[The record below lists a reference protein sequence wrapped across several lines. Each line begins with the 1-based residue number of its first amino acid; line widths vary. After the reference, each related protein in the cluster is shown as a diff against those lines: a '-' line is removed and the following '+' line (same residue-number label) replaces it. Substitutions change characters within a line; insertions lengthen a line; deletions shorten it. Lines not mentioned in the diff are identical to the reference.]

1 MNLQQNIYRYKC
13 DGIIMPSVSTI
24 LKADPKYKTFK
35 QSLGANASDRSRRNL
50 FAKDR
55 GLHVHAA
62 ARKFVRTGEVD
73 LAEKYFPY
81 WANIHEALTLL
92 DPQNV
97 LWADGPLDK
106 SLQHLQQGEHSAVWD
121 KQHKFVG
128 CPDLVADCGG
138 VKVLA
143 EFKTSDTLFD
153 STYRMDFKNYGSFY
167 RFHQASMQV
176 ACYVDAFERTTGIT
190 IDAGVIVVGTREE
203 SQLFVLEKPEL
214 AKAVKKFHKLAKD
227 FHAGDTFVQPTNSG
241 KELTAV

>member
-1 MNLQQNIYRYKC
+1 
-13 DGIIMPSVSTI
+13 MPSVSTI
-24 LKADPKYKTFK
+24 LKADPKHKTFK
-35 QSLGANASDRSRRNL
+35 QSLGAAGSERSRRSL

-55 GLHVHAA
+55 GLQVHAA
-62 ARKFVRTGEVD
+62 ARRFIRTGEVD

-97 LWADGPLDK
+97 LWADGPVAE

-138 VKVLA
+138 VRVMA
-143 EFKTSDTLFD
+143 EFKTSDSLFD
-153 STYRMDFKNYGSFY
+153 STYKLNFKEYGSFY
-167 RFHQASMQV
+167 KYHQASMQL
-176 ACYVDAFERTTGIT
+176 ASYIDAFEKTTGIT

-203 SQLFVLEKPEL
+203 SQLFVLEKPAL
-214 AKAVKKFHKLAKD
+214 QKGLKKFHKLAKD
-227 FHAGDTFVQPTNSG
+227 FHATDKFVQPSSKQLAN
-241 KELTAV
+241 V